1 MKYYLDRTYPM
12 PDGPHY
18 CEMCKLRRQLQKDPR
33 YQRARSCKHCTDT
46 ADSFNRY
53 VSTYCHIRQENIAG
67 MDEDML
73 DRCMTC
79 EMYERRTHE
88 N

>member
-1 MKYYLDRTYPM
+1 MEYQTSQM
-12 PDGPHY
+12 PDGSY
-18 CEMCKLRRQLQKDPR
+18 YREKAQLIRKLRSDSR
-33 YQRARSCKHCTDT
+33 YRRAKECKHCIDT

-53 VSTYCHIRQENIAG
+53 VSTYCHLRQENIAG
-67 MDEDML
+67 MGEDLL

-79 EMYERRTHE
+79 ELYERRSHE

>member
-1 MKYYLDRTYPM
+1 MTEYQTFPM

-18 CEMCKLRRQLQKDPR
+18 REKGELHRQPQKDPR
-33 YQRARSCKHCTDT
+33 YQRAKSCKHCTDT

-67 MDEDML
+67 MDEDLL

>member
-1 MKYYLDRTYPM
+1 MTEYQTIPM
-12 PDGPHY
+12 LCGQHHS
-18 CEMCKLRRQLQKDPR
+18 KLAALHRKLQGDAR
-33 YQRARSCKHCTDT
+33 YQKARSCKHCTDT

-67 MDEDML
+67 MDEDLL

-79 EMYERRTHE
+79 ELYEGE
-88 N
+88 NDVSN

>member
-1 MKYYLDRTYPM
+1 MTEHQTIPM
-12 PDGPHY
+12 PRGPYHS
-18 CEMCKLRRQLQKDPR
+18 KLAALHRKLQGDAR
-33 YQRARSCKHCTDT
+33 YQKARSCKHCTDT

-53 VSTYCHIRQENIAG
+53 VSTYCHVRQENIAG
-67 MDEDML
+67 IDEDLL

-79 EMYERRTHE
+79 ELYERR

>member
-1 MKYYLDRTYPM
+1 MMEYQTIPM

-18 CEMCKLRRQLQKDPR
+18 RQEAALHLKLRGDAR
-33 YQRARSCKHCTDT
+33 YQKARSCKHCTDT

-67 MDEDML
+67 MDEDLL

-79 EMYERRTHE
+79 ELYEGE
-88 N
+88 NDVSD